1 MFGCLFLAGLE
12 NLNVRTWG
20 EGGGMEGKAST
31 LSFLFCLYLKRKK
44 NLAVSFRFS
53 ELFIRALLPINQKGR
68 GVTCQTS

>member
-12 NLNVRTWG
+12 KLNVRTWG

-31 LSFLFCLYLKRKK
+31 LSFVLILKKK
-44 NLAVSFRFS
+44 SLVVSFRFS
-53 ELFIRALLPINQKGR
+53 ELFIRALLLINQKGR

>member
-1 MFGCLFLAGLE
+1 MSGRG
-12 NLNVRTWG
+12 G

-31 LSFLFCLYLKRKK
+31 LSFVLIFKKKK

-68 GVTCQTS
+68 GVTCQSS

>member
-1 MFGCLFLAGLE
+1 MFRCLFLMSELGK
-12 NLNVRTWG
+12 LNVRTLG
-20 EGGGMEGKAST
+20 EGGGMEGKTST
-31 LSFLFCLYLKRKK
+31 LSFVLILRKK

>member
-12 NLNVRTWG
+12 KLNVRTW
-20 EGGGMEGKAST
+20 GGGMEGKAST
-31 LSFLFCLYLKRKK
+31 LSFVLVVKKK

-53 ELFIRALLPINQKGR
+53 ELFIRAVLSINQKGR